1 MSDAADSLTARQQWV
16 DSDTR
21 ALDTIRKRVCLTCVH
36 PPFIKLGT
44 WGMSDMRRCQSCGAS
59 VRMGAIVVDPMS
71 QRKKP
76 APPREHGKRTKAGE
90 ERERLRRR

>member
-1 MSDAADSLTARQQWV
+1 MSDAADALNSRQQWV
-16 DSDTR
+16 DSYT
-21 ALDTIRKRVCLTCVH
+21 AQLDTIRKRVCLSCVQ

-44 WGMSDMRRCQSCGAS
+44 WGMSDMWRCQSCGAS